1 MREKENKK
9 FKELEVEE
17 IIDRK
22 LAEMV
27 GEHFKIKQQE
37 ELNRDLEPNNEPKPH
52 HDLKSHHHLKHK
64 EPIKLE
70 FEFDEK
76 IDTIINVF
84 GDESTAEAIIK
95 SLKESPIEIQV
106 LAQIIIDLHERLD
119 EALGE

>member
-1 MREKENKK
+1 MREKENKM

-27 GEHFKIKQQE
+27 GEHFKIKKQE
-37 ELNRDLEPNNEPKPH
+37 ELHGDLEPNKELQPQHPKP
-52 HDLKSHHHLKHK
+52 HHHLKHK

-106 LAQIIIDLHERLD
+106 LAQLIIDLHERLD

>member
-1 MREKENKK
+1 MKEK
-9 FKELEVEE
+9 FKEDKIIREVDIEA
-17 IIDRK
+17 IIERK
-22 LAEMV
+22 LAELIN
-27 GEHFKIKQQE
+27 GPIKPKE
-37 ELNRDLEPNNEPKPH
+37 EKLHHHPKSH
-52 HDLKSHHHLKHK
+52 HDLKSHHHLIHK

-76 IDTIINVF
+76 INTIINVF

-106 LAQIIIDLHERLD
+106 LAQLIIDLHERLD